1 MPTTASPTAAILDQ
15 LVAHGVVPVIRNSS
29 ADLARTAV
37 GWLREAGYGTFEI
50 TMTTPGAVG
59 LIEDL
64 AAEGGALIGAGT
76 VLTAAGVADVVKA
89 GARYVVSPC
98 VVPEV
103 AAACRDHGVACLM
116 GALTPTEV
124 HAAVTAGADAV
135 KVFPASTVGPAHIKA
150 LKSVFPSVR
159 FVPTGG
165 IDAGN
170 VATYVAAGVACVGAG
185 GKLVDEGMVKRGDRD
200 GILAAG
206 RQLLEA
212 YRAAKGA

>member
-1 MPTTASPTAAILDQ
+1 MSTTQSPVEILDQ
-15 LVAHGVVPVIRNSS
+15 LVAYGVVPVIRNSS

-37 GWLREAGYGTFEI
+37 TWLREAGYGTFEI

-59 LIEDL
+59 LIEEL
-64 AAEGGALIGAGT
+64 SAEGGALIGAGT
-76 VLTAAGVADVVKA
+76 VLTPGAVADVVKA
-89 GARYVVSPC
+89 GAKYVVSPC
-98 VVPEV
+98 VVPKV

-124 HAAVTAGADAV
+124 HAAISAGADAI
-135 KVFPASTVGPAHIKA
+135 KIFPASTVGPAHIKA
-150 LKSVFPSVR
+150 LKSVFPGVR

-165 IDAGN
+165 IDAPT
-170 VATYVAAGVACVGAG
+170 VASYVAAGVASVGAG
-185 GKLVDEGMVKRGDRD
+185 GKRVDETQVKKGDRE

-206 RQLLEA
+206 RQLMEA

>member
-1 MPTTASPTAAILDQ
+1 MPTSKILDQ
-15 LVAHGVVPVIRNSS
+15 LVAYGVVPVIRNSS

-50 TMTTPGAVG
+50 TMTTPGAIG
-59 LIEDL
+59 LIEEL

-98 VVPEV
+98 VIPEV
-103 AAACRDHGVACLM
+103 AAACRQHEVACLM

-124 HAAVTAGADAV
+124 YAAMTAGVDAV

-150 LKSVFPSVR
+150 LKSVFPSVH

-165 IDAGN
+165 IDATT
-170 VATYVAAGVACVGAG
+170 VASYVAAGVACVGAG
-185 GKLVDEGMVKRGDRD
+185 GKLVDETLVKRGDRE

-212 YRAAKGA
+212 YRTAKAG

>member
-1 MPTTASPTAAILDQ
+1 MSATETLDQ
-15 LVAHGVVPVIRNSS
+15 LVAYGVVPVIRNSS

-59 LIEDL
+59 LIEEL
-64 AAEGGALIGAGT
+64 SAAGGALIGAGT
-76 VLTAAGVADVVKA
+76 VLTAAGVAEVVKA

-98 VVPEV
+98 VIPEV
-103 AAACRDHGVACLM
+103 AAACRQHEVACLM

-124 HAAVTAGADAV
+124 HAAMTAGVDAV

-165 IDAGN
+165 IDATT
-170 VATYVAAGVACVGAG
+170 VASYVAAGVACVGAG
-185 GKLVDEGMVKRGDRD
+185 GKLVDETLVKRGDRD

-212 YRAAKGA
+212 YRAAKAG

>member
-1 MPTTASPTAAILDQ
+1 MSTSAILDQ
-15 LVAHGVVPVIRNSS
+15 LVAYGVVPVIRNSS

-59 LIEDL
+59 LIEEL
-64 AAEGGALIGAGT
+64 AAEGGAPSANLLIGAGT
-76 VLTAAGVADVVKA
+76 VLTAAGVAEVVKA

-124 HAAVTAGADAV
+124 HAAMLAGVDAV
-135 KVFPASTVGPAHIKA
+135 KIFPASTVGPAHIKA

-185 GKLVDEGMVKRGDRD
+185 GKLVDETLVKRGDRD
-200 GILAAG
+200 AILAAG
-206 RQLLEA
+206 RQLLDA

>member
-1 MPTTASPTAAILDQ
+1 MPAASTPAEILDQ
-15 LVAHGVVPVIRNSS
+15 LVAYGVVPVIRNSS

-59 LIEDL
+59 LIKDL
-64 AAEGGALIGAGT
+64 TAEGGALIGAGT
-76 VLTAAGVADVVKA
+76 VLTAAGVAEVVAA

-98 VVPEV
+98 VIPEV
-103 AAACRDHGVACLM
+103 AAACRAHGVACLM

-124 HAAVTAGADAV
+124 FAAMNAGVDAV

-150 LKSVFPSVR
+150 LKSVFPSVK

-165 IDAGN
+165 IDATT
-170 VATYVAAGVACVGAG
+170 VAAYVAAGVSCVGAG
-185 GKLVDEGMVKRGDRD
+185 GKLVDEALVKRGDRD

-206 RQLLEA
+206 RQLLDA
-212 YRAAKGA
+212 YRAAKAA

>member
-1 MPTTASPTAAILDQ
+1 MTATTDILDQ
-15 LVAHGVVPVIRNSS
+15 LVAYGVVPVIRNSS

-59 LIEDL
+59 LIEEL
-64 AAEGGALIGAGT
+64 TAEGGALIGAGT

-98 VVPEV
+98 VLPEV

-116 GALTPTEV
+116 GALTPSEV
-124 HAAVTAGADAV
+124 HAASVAGADAV
-135 KVFPASTVGPAHIKA
+135 KIFPASTVGPAHIKA
-150 LKSVFPSVR
+150 LKSVFPGIR

-170 VATYVAAGVACVGAG
+170 VASYVAAGVACVGAG
-185 GKLVDEGMVKRGDRD
+185 GKLVDESLVKKGDRD

-206 RQLLEA
+206 RQLLDA
-212 YRAAKGA
+212 YRAAKGV

>member
-1 MPTTASPTAAILDQ
+1 MSTTAILDQ
-15 LVAHGVVPVIRNSS
+15 LVAYGVVPVIRNSS

-59 LIEDL
+59 LIEEL
-64 AAEGGALIGAGT
+64 SAEGGALICAGT
-76 VLTAAGVADVVKA
+76 VLTAAGVAEVVKA

-124 HAAVTAGADAV
+124 HAAMLAGVDAV

-150 LKSVFPSVR
+150 LKSVFSSVR

-185 GKLVDEGMVKRGDRD
+185 GKLVDETLVKRGDRD
-200 GILAAG
+200 AILAAG
-206 RQLLEA
+206 RQLLDA

>member
-1 MPTTASPTAAILDQ
+1 MTTSETLDQ
-15 LVAHGVVPVIRNSS
+15 LVAYGVVPVIRNSS
-29 ADLARTAV
+29 AALARTAM

-59 LIEDL
+59 LIEEMT
-64 AAEGGALIGAGT
+64 AEGGALIGAGT

-98 VVPEV
+98 VLPEV

-124 HAAVTAGADAV
+124 HAAITAGVDAV

-150 LKSVFPSVR
+150 LRSVFPGVR

-165 IDAGN
+165 IDASN
-170 VATYVAAGVACVGAG
+170 VAAYVAAGVVCVGAG
-185 GKLVDEGMVKRGDRD
+185 GKLVDETLVKNGDREA
-200 GILAAG
+200 ILAAG
-206 RQLLEA
+206 RQLLAA